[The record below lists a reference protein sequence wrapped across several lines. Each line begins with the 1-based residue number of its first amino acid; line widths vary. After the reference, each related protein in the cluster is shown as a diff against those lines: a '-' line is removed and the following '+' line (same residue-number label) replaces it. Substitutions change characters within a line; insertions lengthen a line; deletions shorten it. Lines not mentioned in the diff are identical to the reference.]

1 MGLRAGDLHDLV
13 KPVFEVDS
21 YRSKMGNDENIV
33 VVSFS
38 VMEEQASK
46 DLVDFIEKGY
56 NFVLDADA
64 TPGEIDQG
72 IYKVFVEMER
82 NPKISTQ
89 VLELLDGVGKLS
101 ATENFRFRYHKSFSS
116 SPASLSNLQEMI
128 PGDTNAYEQVVSE
141 SGINNF
147 KDFFNKSY
155 LETTE
160 IFGDALLIKKA
171 YADPLAFIIKDFSD
185 THQINE
191 SLQEKINMNDYAEI
205 LFLTKYLGDY
215 NVMKFGKKTITLE
228 NEGHTLVVERLQH

>member
-21 YRSKMGNDENIV
+21 YKSKMGNDENIV

-38 VMEEQASK
+38 VMEQQAAK

-64 TPGEIDQG
+64 TPGEIDEG

-82 NPKISTQ
+82 NPKIAAQ
-89 VLELLDGVGKLS
+89 VSELLDGVGKL
-101 ATENFRFRYHKSFSS
+101 AEVENFRFRYYKSFTSK
-116 SPASLSNLQEMI
+116 PASLANLQEMI
-128 PGDTNAYEQVVSE
+128 PGDTGAYDQIVSE
-141 SGINNF
+141 SGVNNF

-155 LETTE
+155 VENIELY
-160 IFGDALLIKKA
+160 GDELLIKKA
-171 YADPLAFIIKDFSD
+171 YADPLAFTIKDFSN

-191 SLQEKINMNDYAEI
+191 SIKEKINMNDYAEI
-205 LFLTKYLGDY
+205 MFLTKYLGDY
-215 NVMKFGKKTITLE
+215 NVMKFGNKTLTFE
-228 NEGHTLVVERLQH
+228 NEGHTLVVERL

>member
-21 YRSKMGNDENIV
+21 YRSKMGSDENIV

-38 VMEEQASK
+38 VMEQQAAK

-64 TPGEIDQG
+64 TPGEIDEG

-89 VLELLDGVGKLS
+89 VLELLDGVGKL
-101 ATENFRFRYHKSFSS
+101 AQVEDFRFRYYKSFTSV
-116 SPASLSNLQEMI
+116 PASISNLQEMI
-128 PGDTNAYEQVVSE
+128 PGDTSSYDQIVSE
-141 SGINNF
+141 SGVNNF

-155 LETTE
+155 LESTE
-160 IFGDALLIKKA
+160 MFGDALLVKKA
-171 YADPLAFIIKDFSD
+171 YADPLAFTVKDFSN

-191 SLQEKINMNDYAEI
+191 SIKEKINMNDYAEI

-215 NVMKFGKKTITLE
+215 NVMKFGNKTLTFE
-228 NEGHTLVVERLQH
+228 NEGHTLVVERL

>member
-21 YRSKMGNDENIV
+21 YRSKMGSDANIV

-38 VMEEQASK
+38 VMEQQAAK

-64 TPGEIDQG
+64 TPGEIDEG

-82 NPKISTQ
+82 NPKIAAQ
-89 VLELLDGVGKLS
+89 VSELLDGVGKLS
-101 ATENFRFRYHKSFSS
+101 EVENFRFRYYKSFTSK
-116 SPASLSNLQEMI
+116 PASLSNLQEMI
-128 PGDTNAYEQVVSE
+128 PGDTSSYDQIVSE
-141 SGINNF
+141 SGVNNF

-155 LETTE
+155 LESTE
-160 IFGDALLIKKA
+160 MFGDALLVKKA
-171 YADPLAFIIKDFSD
+171 YADPIAFTVKDFD
-185 THQINE
+185 NTHQINE
-191 SLQEKINMNDYAEI
+191 SIKEKINMNDYAEI

-215 NVMKFGKKTITLE
+215 NVMKFGNKTLTLE
-228 NEGHTLVVERLQH
+228 NEGHTLVVERL

>member
-38 VMEEQASK
+38 VMEQQAAK
-46 DLVDFIEKGY
+46 DLVDFVEKGY

-64 TPGEIDQG
+64 TSGEIDEG

-82 NPKISTQ
+82 TPKIAVQ
-89 VLELLDGVGKLS
+89 VSELLDGVGKL
-101 ATENFRFRYHKSFSS
+101 AEVDNFRFRYYKSFTSK
-116 SPASLSNLQEMI
+116 PASLSNLQEMI
-128 PGDTNAYEQVVSE
+128 PGDTGSYDQIVSE
-141 SGINNF
+141 SGVNNF

-155 LETTE
+155 VENIELY
-160 IFGDALLIKKA
+160 GDELLIKKA
-171 YADPLAFIIKDFSD
+171 YADPLAFTIKDFNN

-215 NVMKFGKKTITLE
+215 NVMKFGKKTLTFE
-228 NEGHTLVVERLQH
+228 NEGHTLVVERL

>member
-21 YRSKMGNDENIV
+21 YRSKMGSDEKIV

-38 VMEEQASK
+38 VMEQQAAK

-56 NFVLDADA
+56 DFVLDADA
-64 TPGEIDQG
+64 TPGEIDEG

-82 NPKISTQ
+82 NPRISTQ
-89 VLELLDGVGKLS
+89 VMEILDGVGKL
-101 ATENFRFRYHKSFSS
+101 AEVEDFRFRYYKSFTSK
-116 SPASLSNLQEMI
+116 PASLPNLEEMI
-128 PGDTNAYEQVVSE
+128 PGDPSGYDMIVSE
-141 SGINNF
+141 SGVNNF

-160 IFGDALLIKKA
+160 MFGDALILKKA
-171 YADPLAFIIKDFSD
+171 YADPIAFTVKDFND

-191 SLQEKINMNDYAEI
+191 SIKEKINMNDYAEI

-215 NVMKFGKKTITLE
+215 NVMKFGNKTLTLE
-228 NEGHTLVVERLQH
+228 NEGHTLVVERL

>member
-21 YRSKMGNDENIV
+21 YRSKMGSDAKIV

-38 VMEEQASK
+38 VMEQQAAK

-64 TPGEIDQG
+64 TPGEIDEG

-82 NPKISTQ
+82 NANISSQ
-89 VLELLDGVGKLS
+89 VLEMLDGVGKL
-101 ATENFRFRYHKSFSS
+101 AEVENFRFRYYKSFTSKD
-116 SPASLSNLQEMI
+116 ASLSNLQEMI
-128 PGDTNAYEQVVSE
+128 PGDASSYDQIVSE
-141 SGINNF
+141 SGVNNF

-155 LETTE
+155 LESTE
-160 IFGDALLIKKA
+160 MFGDALLVKKA
-171 YADPLAFIIKDFSD
+171 YADPIAFTVKDFSN

-191 SLQEKINMNDYAEI
+191 SIKEKINMNDYAEI
-205 LFLTKYLGDY
+205 MFLTKYLGDY
-215 NVMKFGKKTITLE
+215 NVMKFGNKTLTFE
-228 NEGHTLVVERLQH
+228 NEGHTLVVERL

>member
-21 YRSKMGNDENIV
+21 YRSKMGSDEKIV

-38 VMEEQASK
+38 VMEQQAAK

-56 NFVLDADA
+56 DFVLDADA
-64 TPGEIDQG
+64 TPGEIDEG

-82 NPKISTQ
+82 NPRVSTQ
-89 VLELLDGVGKLS
+89 VMEILDGVGKL
-101 ATENFRFRYHKSFSS
+101 AEVEDFRFRYYKSFTSK
-116 SPASLSNLQEMI
+116 PASLPNLEEMI
-128 PGDTNAYEQVVSE
+128 PGDPSGYDTIVSE
-141 SGINNF
+141 SGVNNF

-160 IFGDALLIKKA
+160 MFGDALILKKA
-171 YADPLAFIIKDFSD
+171 YADPIAFTVKDFND

-191 SLQEKINMNDYAEI
+191 SIKEKINMNDYAEI

-215 NVMKFGKKTITLE
+215 NVMKFGNKTLTLE

>member
-38 VMEEQASK
+38 VMEQQAAK
-46 DLVDFIEKGY
+46 DLVDFVEKGY

-64 TPGEIDQG
+64 TSGEIDEG

-82 NPKISTQ
+82 TPKIAVQ
-89 VLELLDGVGKLS
+89 VSELLDGVGKL
-101 ATENFRFRYHKSFSS
+101 AEVDNFRFRYYKSFTSK
-116 SPASLSNLQEMI
+116 PASLSNLQEMI
-128 PGDTNAYEQVVSE
+128 PGDTGSYDQIVSE
-141 SGINNF
+141 SGVNNF

-155 LETTE
+155 VENIELY
-160 IFGDALLIKKA
+160 GDELLIKKA
-171 YADPLAFIIKDFSD
+171 YADPLAFTIKDFND

-215 NVMKFGKKTITLE
+215 NVMKFGKKTLTFE
-228 NEGHTLVVERLQH
+228 NEGHTLVVERL

>member
-21 YRSKMGNDENIV
+21 YRSKMGSDANIV

-38 VMEEQASK
+38 VMEQQAAK

-64 TPGEIDQG
+64 TPGEIDEG

-82 NPKISTQ
+82 NSNISSQ
-89 VLELLDGVGKLS
+89 VLEMLDGVGKL
-101 ATENFRFRYHKSFSS
+101 AEVENFRFRYYKSFTSKD
-116 SPASLSNLQEMI
+116 ASLSNLQEMI
-128 PGDTNAYEQVVSE
+128 PGDASSYDQIVSE
-141 SGINNF
+141 SGVNNF

-155 LETTE
+155 LELTE
-160 IFGDALLIKKA
+160 MFGDTLLVKKA
-171 YADPLAFIIKDFSD
+171 YADPIAFNVKDFSN
-185 THQINE
+185 THRINE
-191 SLQEKINMNDYAEI
+191 SIKEKINMNDYAEI

-215 NVMKFGKKTITLE
+215 NVMKFGNKTLTFE
-228 NEGHTLVVERLQH
+228 NEGHTLVVERL

>member
-141 SGINNF
+141 SGMNNF

-171 YADPLAFIIKDFSD
+171 YADPLAFTIKDFND

>member
-1 MGLRAGDLHDLV
+1 MGLRTGDLHDLV

-21 YRSKMGNDENIV
+21 YRSKMGSDEKIV

-38 VMEEQASK
+38 VMEQQAAK

-64 TPGEIDQG
+64 TPGEIDEG

-82 NPKISTQ
+82 NPRVSTQ
-89 VLELLDGVGKLS
+89 VMELLDGVGKL
-101 ATENFRFRYHKSFSS
+101 AEVEDFRFRYYKSFTSK
-116 SPASLSNLQEMI
+116 PASLPNLEEAI
-128 PGDTNAYEQVVSE
+128 PGDESGYDQVVSE
-141 SGINNF
+141 SGVNNF

-160 IFGDALLIKKA
+160 MFGDALLIKKA
-171 YADPLAFIIKDFSD
+171 YADPLVFTIKDFND
-185 THQINE
+185 TNQINE
-191 SLQEKINMNDYAEI
+191 SLTEKINMNDYAEI

-215 NVMKFGKKTITLE
+215 NVMKFGKKTLTFE
-228 NEGHTLVVERLQH
+228 NEGHTLVVERL

>member
-38 VMEEQASK
+38 VMEQQASK

-64 TPGEIDQG
+64 TPGEIDEG
-72 IYKVFVEMER
+72 IYKVFVEIER
-82 NPKISTQ
+82 SPKISAHIS
-89 VLELLDGVGKLS
+89 ELIDGVSKLS
-101 ATENFRFRYHKSFSS
+101 EVENFRFRYYKSFNSHL
-116 SPASLSNLQEMI
+116 ASIANLQEMI
-128 PGDTNAYEQVVSE
+128 PGDTSAYEQVVSE
-141 SGINNF
+141 SNVNNF

-155 LETTE
+155 VENIEL
-160 IFGDALLIKKA
+160 FGDALLIKKA
-171 YADPLAFIIKDFSD
+171 YADPLAFKIKDFST
-185 THQINE
+185 THNINE
-191 SLQEKINMNDYAEI
+191 SITEKINMNDYAEI

-215 NVMKFGKKTITLE
+215 NVMKFGNKTLTLE
-228 NEGHTLVVERLQH
+228 NEGHTLVVERL

>member
-21 YRSKMGNDENIV
+21 YRSKMGSDEKIV

-38 VMEEQASK
+38 VMEQQAAK
-46 DLVDFIEKGY
+46 DLVDLIEKGY
-56 NFVLDADA
+56 DFVLDADA
-64 TPGEIDQG
+64 TPGEIDEG

-82 NPKISTQ
+82 NPRVSTQ
-89 VLELLDGVGKLS
+89 VMEILDGVGKL
-101 ATENFRFRYHKSFSS
+101 AEVEDFRFRYYKSFTSK
-116 SPASLSNLQEMI
+116 PASLPNLEEMI
-128 PGDTNAYEQVVSE
+128 PGDASGYDTIVSE
-141 SGINNF
+141 SGVNNF

-160 IFGDALLIKKA
+160 MFGDALILKKA
-171 YADPLAFIIKDFSD
+171 YADPIAFTVKDFND

-191 SLQEKINMNDYAEI
+191 SIKEKINMNDYAEI

-215 NVMKFGKKTITLE
+215 NVMKFGNKTLTLE

>member
-21 YRSKMGNDENIV
+21 YRSKMGSDANIV

-38 VMEEQASK
+38 VMEQQAAK

-64 TPGEIDQG
+64 TPGEIDEG

-82 NPKISTQ
+82 NPRVSSQ
-89 VLELLDGVGKLS
+89 VLELLDGVGKL
-101 ATENFRFRYHKSFSS
+101 AEVEDFRFRYYKSFTSK
-116 SPASLSNLQEMI
+116 PASLDDQI
-128 PGDTNAYEQVVSE
+128 VSE
-141 SGINNF
+141 SGVNNF

-155 LETTE
+155 LESTE
-160 IFGDALLIKKA
+160 MFGDALLIKKA
-171 YADPLAFIIKDFSD
+171 YADPLAFTVKDFSN

-191 SLQEKINMNDYAEI
+191 SIKEKINMNDYAEI

-215 NVMKFGKKTITLE
+215 NVMKFGNKTLTFE
-228 NEGHTLVVERLQH
+228 NEGHTLVVERL

>member
-21 YRSKMGNDENIV
+21 YRSKMGNDKDIV

-38 VMEEQASK
+38 VMEQQAAK

-56 NFVLDADA
+56 NFVLDADT
-64 TPGEIDQG
+64 TPGEIDEG
-72 IYKVFVEMER
+72 VYKVFVEMER
-82 NPKISTQ
+82 NPKISAH
-89 VLELLDGVGKLS
+89 VSELIDGVGKLS
-101 ATENFRFRYHKSFSS
+101 EVENFRFRYYKSFSS
-116 SPASLSNLQEMI
+116 VPASINNLQEMI
-128 PGDTNAYEQVVSE
+128 PGDTGTYEQVVSE
-141 SGINNF
+141 SSVNNF

-155 LETTE
+155 LES
-160 IFGDALLIKKA
+160 IQLHGDELIVKKA
-171 YADPLAFIIKDFSD
+171 YADPLAFTIKDFND

-215 NVMKFGKKTITLE
+215 NVMKFGNKTLTFE
-228 NEGHTLVVERLQH
+228 NEGHTLVVERL